1 MGGLKLGVAVTK
13 SGLPQNPQPEWS
25 VGGLKLGGAV
35 TKSGW
40 PITYTMAI
48 LDPGTRL
55 SVPEMGAA
63 IGSRTGAGLCWHRA
77 AIGSRTAPKGGSAP
91 EPLLCPITRSQARWS
106 ACMAELPGYVGATH
120 DSLWQKV

>member
-91 EPLLCPITRSQARWS
+91 EPPYWPIWVLA
-106 ACMAELPGYVGATH
+106 YV
-120 DSLWQKV
+120 LQKQWWGPP